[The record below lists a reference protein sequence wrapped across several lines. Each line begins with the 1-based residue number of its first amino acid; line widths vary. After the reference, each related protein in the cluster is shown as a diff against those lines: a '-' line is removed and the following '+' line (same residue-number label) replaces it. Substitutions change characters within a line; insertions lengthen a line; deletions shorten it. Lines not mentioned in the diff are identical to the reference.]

1 VTFCT
6 EIRSPTECQKL
17 CEDFAAYFV
26 NKIRNIK
33 TTTRSRLRS
42 LVVDPLQSDPA
53 YCGPLLTTL
62 TQPTADEVRKL
73 ISSMS
78 AKSSPIDSI
87 PTPIRKCIS
96 DDDAKT
102 IAATMVSTRLD
113 YCNSVLYNTSHCN
126 ISKLQPVHN
135 TLARA
140 VTCTRKRNHITPILA
155 DLHWLPIAARID
167 YKVVLLTFKTLTTKQ
182 PSYLHE
188 LLQAHRPARLL
199 RSNEHINRLHD
210 NGAWT
215 SFATRAFS
223 HAAPTIW
230 NSLPQELTN
239 QLSSLSVFKR
249 NLKTFLYSRS
259 FSQ

>member
-1 VTFCT
+1 MTLGIYQ
-6 EIRSPTECQKL
+6 EL
-17 CEDFAAYFV
+17 CALSFTKHVDDICKAAYHHTKAF
-26 NKIRNIK
+26 RH
-33 TTTRSRLRS
+33 
-42 LVVDPLQSDPA
+42 
-53 YCGPLLTTL
+53 
-62 TQPTADEVRKL
+62 
-73 ISSMS
+73 
-78 AKSSPIDSI
+78 
-87 PTPIRKCIS
+87 IRKCTS

-126 ISKLQPVHN
+126 ISKLQRVHN
-135 TLARA
+135 ALARA
-140 VTCTRKRNHITPILA
+140 VTCTRNRDHITPILA

-167 YKVVLLTFKTLTTKQ
+167 YKVALLTFKTLTTKQ

-188 LLQAHRPARLL
+188 LLQVHRPARLL

-210 NGAWT
+210 NGART

-239 QLSSLSVFKR
+239 DLSSLSVFKR